1 MSQRWR
7 FQFRSGLIF
16 GLVYTIMMC
25 LMNENSLE
33 DQFSSTKFYIRI
45 LANILVGVFVI
56 GYFMWKGQ
64 FKNHHNWLNSS
75 RTKPKK

>member
-1 MSQRWR
+1 MSERWK
-7 FQFRSGLIF
+7 FQLRSGLIF

-45 LANILVGVFVI
+45 FANILVGVFVI
-56 GYFMWKGQ
+56 GYLMWKGRYE
-64 FKNHHNWLNSS
+64 KNHNWSNFF